1 MSIQG
6 ILVTNQ
12 YCDGI
17 FRSVRLS
24 DLNIGANLTVVVIL
38 KEKNGKFKHWEGKLH
53 ILECFKFTTFGPV
66 CLISY

>member
-24 DLNIGANLTVVVIL
+24 ELNIGANLTAVVVL
-38 KEKNGKFKHWEGKLH
+38 KEKIGKFKHWVF
-53 ILECFKFTTFGPV
+53 ECLKFTTFGPAE
-66 CLISY
+66 

>member
-38 KEKNGKFKHWEGKLH
+38 KEKNGKFKHW
-53 ILECFKFTTFGPV
+53 
-66 CLISY
+66 